1 MWILRRTDDTI
12 ATIDGLQAVPGTM
25 LVSEVH
31 WRMLKKPD
39 ETAIRG
45 RSSRSL
51 KNPLRGLPVHRKI
64 MYAAAVIIALTAL
77 AEGAGRII
85 LAWNDSRAS
94 LRARL
99 PWYAEQDWSA
109 THFRECEQSLFHYEP
124 YVAWRRRDFH
134 GETVNVVNGERVVRT
149 NPAPREGDIDVW
161 CFGGS
166 TMWGTGSRDDHT
178 IAAELGS
185 LIAENAMPC
194 QVRNLAEGGWV
205 STQSL
210 VWLMLKIRNGEV
222 PDVVVFY
229 DGVNDVGSAYQ
240 TGRADGS
247 HQNLPFWEAYVDQG
261 VDPRRHW
268 TRQLALYR
276 ITQGLLWRV
285 GLTVSP
291 QKRSAAQALDENQL
305 QQASSGVARVYGDN
319 IAMVQALARLYGFD
333 ALFFW
338 QPIVSDQENYTQ
350 SEQQVRSHFDP
361 QYFDLYER
369 TRKKVMSAARPP
381 VDLVHC
387 LGPSPPTGFFSDYMH
402 LTEDGNAK
410 VAAAIFEHLRP
421 ILVRRSASE

>member
-1 MWILRRTDDTI
+1 MPKKTSRAVAAGGSSHSPGNRPK
-12 ATIDGLQAVPGTM
+12 GLSV
-25 LVSEVH
+25 
-31 WRMLKKPD
+31 R
-39 ETAIRG
+39 
-45 RSSRSL
+45 
-51 KNPLRGLPVHRKI
+51 RKI
-64 MYAAAVIIALTAL
+64 MYASVAIVALTVL
-77 AEGAGRII
+77 TEGSGRILI
-85 LAWNDSRAS
+85 AWKDSRPHPRS
-94 LRARL
+94 RQ
-99 PWYAEQDWSA
+99 PWYSQHDWSA
-109 THFRECEQSLFHYEP
+109 TYFSEQKHSLYQYEP
-124 YVAWRRRDFH
+124 YVAWRSRDFN
-134 GETVNVVNGERVVRT
+134 GETINVVNGERVVRT
-149 NPAPREGDIDVW
+149 NPPPHEGDIDVW

-166 TMWGTGSRDDHT
+166 TMWGYGSRDDHNVPS
-178 IAAELGS
+178 ELGR
-185 LIAENAMPC
+185 LVAEDALPC

-210 VWLMLKIRNGEV
+210 VWLMLKLRDGEV

-229 DGVNDVGSAYQ
+229 DGVNDVGSTYQ

-247 HQNLPFWEAYVDQG
+247 HQNLPFWEAYVDKG

-268 TRQLALYR
+268 TRRLALYR
-276 ITQGLLWRV
+276 ITMGILRRFGLV
-285 GLTVSP
+285 TST
-291 QKRSAAQALDENQL
+291 QMRSAAQALDDHQL

-319 IAMVQALARLYGFD
+319 VAMVQALARLYGFD

-369 TRKKVMSAARPP
+369 TRKKVMSAERPP
-381 VDLVHC
+381 VDLAHC
-387 LGPSPPTGFFSDYMH
+387 LGPSPPAGFFSDYMH